1 VVRKDATPVG
11 KAHVSRSRW
20 LRTAAVVAF
29 LFIAVAGGLFVRTAR
44 LLRGVGDSEPYRLSQ
59 QYLGSNRWVR
69 QRVGNPADF
78 RLASLNLRED
88 GRTFR
93 ILVAGDQGQVPTTVS
108 LERRGGMWE
117 VVSAFAYDDD
127 GNKVDL
133 MDGPFPG
140 K

>member
-1 VVRKDATPVG
+1 
-11 KAHVSRSRW
+11 
-20 LRTAAVVAF
+20 
-29 LFIAVAGGLFVRTAR
+29 
-44 LLRGVGDSEPYRLSQ
+44 
-59 QYLGSNRWVR
+59 
-69 QRVGNPADF
+69 
-78 RLASLNLRED
+78 LNLRED

-93 ILVAGDQGQVPTTVS
+93 ILVAGDQGQVPTAVS

-117 VVSAFAYDDD
+117 VVSAFGYDDD